1 MERKTFSTRKE
12 IGMEAAALVEN
23 SRTVDELESY
33 FKAYTDLPREVVLKH
48 DLLRDGH
55 SFATMAHSREFTS
68 TSVICVRWVD
78 GLKRKNRRSTARKG
92 SSTRNSAFLLRLPRL
107 W

>member
-1 MERKTFSTRKE
+1 
-12 IGMEAAALVEN
+12 MEAAALVEN

-55 SFATMAHSREFTS
+55 WFTTMAHSRDS
-68 TSVICVRWVD
+68 P
-78 GLKRKNRRSTARKG
+78 TAIRA
-92 SSTRNSAFLLRLPRL
+92 TAVLRASMAPA
-107 W
+107 

>member
-1 MERKTFSTRKE
+1 MERKNFSTRKE

-48 DLLRDGH
+48 DLLPIG
-55 SFATMAHSREFTS
+55 
-68 TSVICVRWVD
+68 
-78 GLKRKNRRSTARKG
+78 
-92 SSTRNSAFLLRLPRL
+92 LPRWRIAASL
-107 W
+107 HRRA